1 MLKSLLE
8 ELQEIKDANSAMF
21 VHSLLS
27 SKQQAASSAA
37 SPSQALVLAAAAYR
51 GTGAWNQGYAHGQ
64 QAAQSGYT
72 YSHYVAGG
80 YAQQAGYD
88 AAYIGGYTSYT
99 GYAPT
104 DVPAL
109 AAAPSK
115 PAEDPTI
122 DVSVIASYG
131 HTHYKP
137 IKWALTE
144 QTRLALADAAPPVI
158 ATSSTALTI
167 KLASGELPAGL
178 ILEDSKLSGTV
189 ASLQPYKFTLR
200 AVKAVAGGSI
210 VDERTFEH
218 SCVLGIG
225 GQSGLPDGV
234 QVDSDDPLSAAKNPM
249 VPRNLFLAPD
259 SVAAEKQQHLFW
271 EAVVCGPSDWANF
284 TVTHEQPTRV
294 THVRFWSH
302 AHRASQHIARV
313 LIYGDSNPIP
323 IAEYGA
329 ECRPPVRE
337 EGSAMSEWNE
347 LSSAVTFAIPSPRPY
362 LRYRFWFPDSR
373 DADVPTSTHTVSLGR
388 AQLLDVG
395 DGAVVPNG
403 MFLVAPVWDA
413 PSSVVCSRG
422 VPVEHQLHA
431 RAAGQLQVTYA
442 LAHDAKLPEGLAL
455 SLSGL
460 ISGQPKRGLFR
471 GSGKKTSEV
480 RVCVRALVGADGAY
494 AAATRETT
502 FQMA

>member
-8 ELQEIKDANSAMF
+8 ELQEIKDASSAMF

-27 SKQQAASSAA
+27 SKQQAAGSAA
-37 SPSQALVLAAAAYR
+37 SSSQALVLAAAAYR
-51 GTGAWNQGYAHGQ
+51 GTTAWQHGYAYGE
-64 QAAQSGYT
+64 QAAQSSFT
-72 YSHYVAGG
+72 YSYFVFRG
-80 YAQQAGYD
+80 YANQAGYD
-88 AAYIGGYTSYT
+88 AGYIEGYTSCA
-99 GYAPT
+99 GRAPT
-104 DVPAL
+104 DVPGL
-109 AAAPSK
+109 AAAPV
-115 PAEDPTI
+115 EDTTV

-144 QTRLALADAAPPVI
+144 QTRLALADAAPPII
-158 ATSSTALTI
+158 ATSSTSLTI

-178 ILEDSKLSGTV
+178 TLEDNKLSGTV
-189 ASLQPYKFTLR
+189 ASLQPYKFTMR

-218 SCVLGIG
+218 SCVQGIG
-225 GQSGLPDGV
+225 GQFGLPDGV

-259 SVAAEKQQHLFW
+259 SVAAKKQQHLFW

-294 THVRFWSH
+294 TQVRFWSH

-313 LIYGDSNPIP
+313 LIYGDSNPVP

-329 ECRPPVRE
+329 ECRPPVPE

-347 LSSAVTFAIPSPRPY
+347 LSSAVTLAIPSSRPY
-362 LRYRFWFPDSR
+362 LGFRFWFPDSR

-395 DGAVVPNG
+395 DGAMVPDG

-413 PSSVVCSRG
+413 PSSVVCSHG
-422 VPVEHQLHA
+422 APVEHQLRA

-442 LAHDAKLPEGLAL
+442 LAHGAKLPEGLAL

-471 GSGKKTSEV
+471 GFGKKTSEV
-480 RVCVRALVGADGAY
+480 RLCVRALVGADGAY
-494 AAATRETT
+494 AAATREIT